1 MILTDNIL
9 LIEPIGFVYNPET
22 AADNRFQIEKKTNN
36 VQSQFNNFKS
46 TLVNAGVRVHV
57 LRPPDETTP
66 DALYP
71 NNWFS
76 TFPPNRLMIY
86 PMMALNRR
94 AEKRIEFIEHL
105 KQNYSNIADLSY
117 LENSNIFLEGTGSLV
132 LDHTFEICLC
142 MHFTTNK
149 CSCD

>member
-57 LRPPDETTP
+57 LRPPDEH
-66 DALYP
+66 
-71 NNWFS
+71 
-76 TFPPNRLMIY
+76 
-86 PMMALNRR
+86 PMHYIRTIGSPHFH
-94 AEKRIEFIEHL
+94 RI
-105 KQNYSNIADLSY
+105 
-117 LENSNIFLEGTGSLV
+117 V
-132 LDHTFEICLC
+132 
-142 MHFTTNK
+142 
-149 CSCD
+149 